1 MTLPRD
7 LLLHPIRLRIVQAL
21 VGRPMKPLEL
31 LDHLGDV
38 PQASLY
44 RHIKQLEGGGVL
56 QVVDERP
63 VRGGVE
69 RTYAVNED
77 AVQLGAADLDGTS
90 PADHMRY
97 FSTFLGALMAD
108 YAAYLDGGGV
118 DMVNDRVGYR
128 QVPLWLSD
136 EEFDELTAEMG
147 DAVRRRLDN
156 QPGPQRRRRLFTTI
170 VMPDDR
176 GSGSG
181 GRATPQADS

>member
-7 LLLHPIRLRIVQAL
+7 LLLHPLRLRIVQAL

-56 QVVDERP
+56 EVVAEQR

-69 RTYAVNED
+69 RTYAVVED
-77 AVQLGAADLDGTS
+77 AAQLGADDLAGTT
-90 PADHMRY
+90 PEDHLRY
-97 FSTFLGALMAD
+97 FSTFLGALVAD
-108 YAAYLDGGGV
+108 YAAYLEGGEL
-118 DMVNDRVGYR
+118 DMVADRVGYR

-136 EEFDELTAEMG
+136 DEFDELTAEMSE
-147 DAVRRRLDN
+147 AVRRRLDN
-156 QPGPQRRRRLFTTI
+156 EPTSQRRRRLFTTI

-176 GSGSG
+176 GSRSDGP
-181 GRATPQADS
+181 ATTEWDS

>member
-31 LDHLGDV
+31 LDQLGDV

-44 RHIKQLEGGGVL
+44 RHIKQLDEGGVL
-56 QVVDERP
+56 RVVDERP

-69 RTYAVNED
+69 RTYAVVED
-77 AVQLGAADLDGTS
+77 AVQLGAADLEGTT
-90 PADHMRY
+90 PDDHLRY

-108 YAAYLDGGGV
+108 FAAYLEGTDG
-118 DMVNDRVGYR
+118 DMVADRVGYR
-128 QVPLWLSD
+128 QVPLWLTD
-136 EEFDELTAEMG
+136 EEFDELSAEMG
-147 DAVRRRLDN
+147 EAVRRRLDN
-156 QPGPQRRRRLFTTI
+156 PPSASRRRRLLTTI

-176 GSGSG
+176 GTGPSGPTTP
-181 GRATPQADS
+181 RADG